1 MWHNRNVWIIL
12 LGEFVVGLGL
22 WAGIIGNLAFMQ
34 EVVPSDF
41 HKSLIIACGI
51 LAGLVVGPL
60 AGRIIDQSKKKTVVQ
75 QASIGRII
83 SVLFMFMALYTNSVI
98 WMILFLIT
106 LQIAAAFYMPALQS
120 IIPMIVKDKD
130 LITLNAWQMN
140 ARTISRI
147 IGTAA
152 AGFMLSF
159 FELKWL
165 YIISLIVY
173 MMMFVITS
181 FLQLDETS
189 NESKI
194 NKEKGSFKEVLPMVK
209 EHPIVLMTLVLMLIP
224 TLFLGSFNLVIMKIS
239 EIHQS
244 TTISGLLYTVEGI
257 GFMLG
262 AASLKLITERVK
274 IGTLLFSLAFI
285 IGSMELML
293 LLSDIQFFALM
304 TFGIFGFSV
313 GCFFPTT
320 MVIFQKQ
327 VPKDFHGRFFSFRNM
342 IDSVIFQVVLLS
354 TGMMLD
360 LIGLSG
366 MGLVFGVISLS
377 LTISFLLYSK
387 KKNVVMHAHL
397 VSKN

>member
-1 MWHNRNVWIIL
+1 MWRNRNVWIIL

-34 EVVPSDF
+34 EVIPSDF
-41 HKSLIIACGI
+41 HKSLIISCGI

-60 AGRIIDQSKKKTVVQ
+60 AGRIIDRSRKKTVVQ
-75 QASIGRII
+75 QASVARII
-83 SVLFMFMALYTNSVI
+83 SVLFMFIALYTNSVI

-130 LITLNAWQMN
+130 LMALNAWQMN

-165 YIISLIVY
+165 YIISFIVY
-173 MMMFVITS
+173 IIMFIITS
-181 FLQLDETS
+181 FLQLDEAENPS
-189 NESKI
+189 LM
-194 NKEKGSFKEVLPMVK
+194 NKEKGNFKEVLPMVK

-262 AASLKLITERVK
+262 AAGLKMIAERVK
-274 IGTLLFSLAFI
+274 IGTLLFTLAFI

-293 LLSDIQFFALM
+293 LLADIKFFALL
-304 TFGIFGFSV
+304 TFGVFGFSV

-342 IDSVIFQVVLLS
+342 IDSVIFQFVLLS

-366 MGLVFGVISLS
+366 MGLVFGIISLS
-377 LTISFLLYSK
+377 LTISFLLYSR
-387 KKNVVMHAHL
+387 KKNVVMQ
-397 VSKN
+397 VQ

>member
-1 MWHNRNVWIIL
+1 MWRNRNVWIIL

-41 HKSLIIACGI
+41 HKSLIISIGV
-51 LAGLVVGPL
+51 LAGFIVGPL
-60 AGRIIDQSKKKTVVQ
+60 AGRIIDQTKKKTVIQ
-75 QASIGRII
+75 WASIGRIV
-83 SVLFMFMALYTNSVI
+83 SVLFMFAALYTNSVM
-98 WMILFLIT
+98 WMVIFLIT

-120 IIPMIVKDKD
+120 IIPMVVNNKD
-130 LITLNAWQMN
+130 LLTLNAWQMN
-140 ARTISRI
+140 ARTVSRI
-147 IGTAA
+147 VGTAA
-152 AGFMLSF
+152 AGLMLSY

-173 MMMFVITS
+173 IIMFFITNG
-181 FLQLDETS
+181 LQLHETANQS
-189 NESKI
+189 IKD
-194 NKEKGSFKEVLPMVK
+194 KEQGGFKEVLPMLK
-209 EHPIVLMTLVLMLIP
+209 EHPVVLMTLVLMLIP

-262 AASLKLITERVK
+262 AAGLRFISDRVK
-274 IGTLLFSLAFI
+274 IATLLFSLAFV
-285 IGSMELML
+285 IGAMELMFLFADVAFLAL
-293 LLSDIQFFALM
+293 LTFAV
-304 TFGIFGFSV
+304 FGFSV

-320 MVIFQKQ
+320 MVIFQNQ
-327 VPKDFHGRFFSFRNM
+327 VPKEYHGRFFSFRNM

-366 MGLVFGVISLS
+366 MGLVFGIISVS
-377 LTISFLLYSK
+377 LTISFLLFSK
-387 KKNVVMHAHL
+387 KKNVIMQVQ
-397 VSKN
+397 

>member
-41 HKSLIIACGI
+41 HKSLIISCGI

-60 AGRIIDQSKKKTVVQ
+60 AGRIIDRSTKKTVVQ
-75 QASIGRII
+75 QASVARII

-120 IIPMIVKDKD
+120 IIPMIVKDND
-130 LITLNAWQMN
+130 LMALNAWQMN

-165 YIISLIVY
+165 YIISFIVY
-173 MMMFVITS
+173 MIMFIITS
-181 FLQLDETS
+181 FLQLDETENS
-189 NESKI
+189 SLT
-194 NKEKGSFKEVLPMVK
+194 NKEKGNFKEVLPMVK

-262 AASLKLITERVK
+262 AAGLKMIAERVK
-274 IGTLLFSLAFI
+274 IGTLLFTLAFI

-293 LLSDIQFFALM
+293 LLSDIKFFALL

-327 VPKDFHGRFFSFRNM
+327 VPKNFHGRFFSFRNM

-366 MGLVFGVISLS
+366 MGLVFGIISLS

-387 KKNVVMHAHL
+387 KKNVVMQ
-397 VSKN
+397 VQ

>member
-1 MWHNRNVWIIL
+1 MWKNRNVWIIL

-41 HKSLIIACGI
+41 YKSLIISIGI
-51 LAGLVVGPL
+51 LAGLVVAPL
-60 AGRIIDQSKKKTVVQ
+60 AGRLIDQSKKKTVIQ
-75 QASIGRII
+75 FASVGRII
-83 SVLFMFMALYTNSVI
+83 SVFFMFIALYTNSVI

-120 IIPMIVKDKD
+120 IIPMVVKDQD

-147 IGTAA
+147 VGTAA
-152 AGFMLSF
+152 AGLMLSY

-173 MMMFVITS
+173 IIMYFITS
-181 FLQLDETS
+181 ALKLDETVS
-189 NESKI
+189 VAVQGKD
-194 NKEKGSFKEVLPMVK
+194 KGKFKEVLPMLK
-209 EHPIVLMTLVLMLIP
+209 EHPVVLMTLVLMLIP

-262 AASLKLITERVK
+262 AAGLKYIAERVRM
-274 IGTLLFSLAFI
+274 GTLLFGLAFI
-285 IGSMELML
+285 IGLMELML
-293 LLSDIQFFALM
+293 LLADNTFFALL
-304 TFGIFGFSV
+304 TFGLFGFSV

-327 VPKDFHGRFFSFRNM
+327 VPKEYYGRFFSFRNM
-342 IDSVIFQVVLLS
+342 IDSVVFQVVLLS

-360 LIGLSG
+360 LIGLNG
-366 MGLVFGVISLS
+366 MGLIFGIISLS
-377 LTISFLLYSK
+377 LTVSFLFLSK
-387 KKNVVMHAHL
+387 KKNVIMHAQ
-397 VSKN
+397 

>member
-173 MMMFVITS
+173 IMMFVITS
-181 FLQLDETS
+181 FLQLDETA
-189 NESKI
+189 NESKT

-209 EHPIVLMTLVLMLIP
+209 EHPVVLMTLVLMLIP

-262 AASLKLITERVK
+262 AAGLKLITERVK
-274 IGTLLFSLAFI
+274 VGTLLFSLAFI

-293 LLSDIQFFALM
+293 LLSDIKFFALM

-387 KKNVVMHAHL
+387 KKNVVMHAH
-397 VSKN
+397 

>member
-1 MWHNRNVWIIL
+1 MWKNHNVWIIL

-41 HKSLIIACGI
+41 HKSLIISIGI
-51 LAGLVVGPL
+51 LAGLVVAPL
-60 AGRIIDQSKKKTVVQ
+60 AGRLIDQSRKKTVIQ
-75 QASIGRII
+75 FASLGRII
-83 SVLFMFMALYTNSVI
+83 SVFFMFIALYTNSVI

-120 IIPMIVKDKD
+120 IIPMVVKDKD
-130 LITLNAWQMN
+130 LISLNAWQMN

-147 IGTAA
+147 VGTAA
-152 AGFMLSF
+152 AGLMLSY

-173 MMMFVITS
+173 ILMYFITNG
-181 FLQLDETS
+181 LKLDET
-189 NESKI
+189 I
-194 NKEKGSFKEVLPMVK
+194 NLSVQDKEKGAFKEVLPMLK
-209 EHPIVLMTLVLMLIP
+209 EHPVVLMTLVLMLIP

-262 AASLKLITERVK
+262 AAGLKYIVERVN
-274 IGTLLFSLAFI
+274 IGTLLFGLAFI
-285 IGSMELML
+285 IGLMELML
-293 LLSDIQFFALM
+293 LLADNSFFALL
-304 TFGIFGFSV
+304 TFGLFGFSV

-327 VPKDFHGRFFSFRNM
+327 VPKEYYGRFFSFRNM
-342 IDSVIFQVVLLS
+342 IDSVVFQIVLLS

-360 LIGLSG
+360 LIGLNG
-366 MGLVFGVISLS
+366 MGLVFGIISLS
-377 LTISFLLYSK
+377 LTVSFLFFSK
-387 KKNVVMHAHL
+387 KKNVIMHAQ
-397 VSKN
+397 

>member
-1 MWHNRNVWIIL
+1 MWRNRNVWIIL

-41 HKSLIIACGI
+41 YKSLIISIGI
-51 LAGLVVGPL
+51 LAGLVVAPL
-60 AGRIIDQSKKKTVVQ
+60 AGRLIDQSKKKTVIQ
-75 QASIGRII
+75 FASVGRII
-83 SVLFMFMALYTNSVI
+83 SVFFMFIALYTNSVI

-120 IIPMIVKDKD
+120 IIPMVVKDQD

-147 IGTAA
+147 VGTAA
-152 AGFMLSF
+152 AGLMLSY

-173 MMMFVITS
+173 IIMYFITS
-181 FLQLDETS
+181 ALKLDETVGVAVQG
-189 NESKI
+189 KD
-194 NKEKGSFKEVLPMVK
+194 KGRFKEVLPMLK
-209 EHPIVLMTLVLMLIP
+209 EHPVVLMTLVLMLIP

-262 AASLKLITERVK
+262 AAGLKYIAERVK
-274 IGTLLFSLAFI
+274 IGTLLFGLAFI
-285 IGSMELML
+285 IGLMELML
-293 LLSDIQFFALM
+293 LLADHTFFALL
-304 TFGIFGFSV
+304 TFGLFGFSV

-327 VPKDFHGRFFSFRNM
+327 VPKEYYGRFFSFRNM
-342 IDSVIFQVVLLS
+342 IDSVVFQVVLLS

-360 LIGLSG
+360 LIGLNG
-366 MGLVFGVISLS
+366 MGLIFGIISLS
-377 LTISFLLYSK
+377 LTVSFLFFSK
-387 KKNVVMHAHL
+387 KKNVIMHAQ
-397 VSKN
+397 

>member
-1 MWHNRNVWIIL
+1 MWKNHNVWIIL

-41 HKSLIIACGI
+41 HKSLIISIGI
-51 LAGLVVGPL
+51 LAGLIVAPL
-60 AGRIIDQSKKKTVVQ
+60 AGRLIDQSRKKTVIQ
-75 QASIGRII
+75 FASVGRII
-83 SVLFMFMALYTNSVI
+83 SVFFMFIALYTNSVI

-120 IIPMIVKDKD
+120 IIPMVVKDKD
-130 LITLNAWQMN
+130 LISLNAWQMN

-147 IGTAA
+147 VGTAA
-152 AGFMLSF
+152 AGLMLSY

-173 MMMFVITS
+173 ILMYFITNR
-181 FLQLDETS
+181 LKLDET
-189 NESKI
+189 I
-194 NKEKGSFKEVLPMVK
+194 NLSVQDKEKGGFKEVLPMLK
-209 EHPIVLMTLVLMLIP
+209 EHPVVLMTLVLMLIP

-262 AASLKLITERVK
+262 AAGLKYIAERVN
-274 IGTLLFSLAFI
+274 IGTLLFGLAFI
-285 IGSMELML
+285 IGLMELML
-293 LLSDIQFFALM
+293 LLADSTFFALL
-304 TFGIFGFSV
+304 TFGLFGFSV

-327 VPKDFHGRFFSFRNM
+327 VPKEYYGRFFSFRNM
-342 IDSVIFQVVLLS
+342 IDSVVFQIVLLS

-360 LIGLSG
+360 LIGLNG
-366 MGLVFGVISLS
+366 MGLVFGIISLS
-377 LTISFLLYSK
+377 LTVSFLFFSK
-387 KKNVVMHAHL
+387 KKNVIMHAQ
-397 VSKN
+397 

>member
-41 HKSLIIACGI
+41 HKSLIISCGI

-60 AGRIIDQSKKKTVVQ
+60 AGRIIDRSRKKTVVQ
-75 QASIGRII
+75 QASVARII

-120 IIPMIVKDKD
+120 IIPMIVKDND
-130 LITLNAWQMN
+130 LMALNAWQMN

-165 YIISLIVY
+165 YIISFIVY
-173 MMMFVITS
+173 MIMFFITS
-181 FLQLDETS
+181 FLQLDETENS
-189 NESKI
+189 SLT
-194 NKEKGSFKEVLPMVK
+194 NKEKGNFKEVLPMVK

-262 AASLKLITERVK
+262 AAGLKMIAERVK
-274 IGTLLFSLAFI
+274 IGTLLFTLAFI

-293 LLSDIQFFALM
+293 LLSDIKFFALL
-304 TFGIFGFSV
+304 TFGVFGFSV

-366 MGLVFGVISLS
+366 MGLVFGIISLS

-387 KKNVVMHAHL
+387 KKNVVMQ
-397 VSKN
+397 VQ

>member
-1 MWHNRNVWIIL
+1 MWRNRNVWIIL

-41 HKSLIIACGI
+41 HKSLIISCGI

-60 AGRIIDQSKKKTVVQ
+60 AGRIIDRSRKKTVVQ
-75 QASIGRII
+75 QASVARII
-83 SVLFMFMALYTNSVI
+83 SVLFMFIALYTNSVI

-130 LITLNAWQMN
+130 LMALNAWQMN

-165 YIISLIVY
+165 YIISFIVY
-173 MMMFVITS
+173 IIMFIITS
-181 FLQLDETS
+181 FLQLDEAENPS
-189 NESKI
+189 LM
-194 NKEKGSFKEVLPMVK
+194 NKEKGNFKEVLPMVK

-262 AASLKLITERVK
+262 AAGLKMIAERVK
-274 IGTLLFSLAFI
+274 IGTLLFTLAFI

-293 LLSDIQFFALM
+293 LLADIKFFALL
-304 TFGIFGFSV
+304 TFGVFGFSV

-366 MGLVFGVISLS
+366 MGLVFGIISLS
-377 LTISFLLYSK
+377 LTISFLLYSR
-387 KKNVVMHAHL
+387 KKNVVMQ
-397 VSKN
+397 VQ